1 MANMSRKLKLCAGHR
16 RRMRPSSMTFDAEA
30 ARIGKAVSYMTCK
43 PEN

>member
-1 MANMSRKLKLCAGHR
+1 MIHAANSLVR
-16 RRMRPSSMTFDAEA
+16 SMTFDAEA